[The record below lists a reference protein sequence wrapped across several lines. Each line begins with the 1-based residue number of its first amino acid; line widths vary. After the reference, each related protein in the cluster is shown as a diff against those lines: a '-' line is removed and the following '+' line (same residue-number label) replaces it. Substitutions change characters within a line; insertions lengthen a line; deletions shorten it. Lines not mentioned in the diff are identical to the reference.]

1 MKNSQMRNRS
11 VTTLN
16 DVAAEAGVSKST
28 VSRVLNNRLGNGF
41 SVTEEVRKRV
51 LAAAEKLNYHPN
63 LIAKSLTLQTT
74 RMIHIIGG
82 HYALSDLGNIYQTVV
97 NSATCVMDCSGDVF
111 DVTVDMSQ
119 HDQQSSE
126 LPPWK
131 IDGAIILARANSF
144 TLRELEDSQIPYVV
158 VNGPA
163 GKSGSSVVP
172 DDECGTRMAI
182 QYLAELGHRII
193 AYANSRPDYL
203 VGHSSLADRHQT
215 YLREMKKLGLSV
227 APGHDEWLKSA
238 EEFLTAAVIENG
250 ATAVLAYGYMEGLNL
265 MQAAH
270 KLGITVP
277 GRLSVLCFCD
287 QQAATAMSP
296 LFSFIDLRSS
306 DMGRI
311 AAELLLKH
319 IKRPGNVEPATIKL
333 AEQLVIRGSTAPPEK

>member
-1 MKNSQMRNRS
+1 MKDSQMRNRS

-16 DVAAEAGVSKST
+16 DVATEAGVSKST

-51 LAAAEKLNYHPN
+51 LAAAEKLNYRPN
-63 LIAKSLTLQTT
+63 RIAKSLALQTT

-82 HYALSDLGNIYQTVV
+82 HHALSDLGNIYQTVV
-97 NSATCVMDCSGDVF
+97 NSATCVIDCSNEVF

-126 LPPWK
+126 LTSWK
-131 IDGAIILARANSF
+131 IDVAIILAKANSS

-163 GKSGSSVVP
+163 GKFGSSVVP

-215 YLREMKKLGLSV
+215 YLRKMKKLGLSV

-250 ATAVLAYGYMEGLNL
+250 ATAVLAYGHMEGLNL

-270 KLGITVP
+270 KLGIAVP

-296 LFSFIDLRSS
+296 LLSFIDLRSS

-319 IKRPGNVEPATIKL
+319 IKKPGNAEPIAIKL

>member
-1 MKNSQMRNRS
+1 MKDSQMRNRS

-16 DVAAEAGVSKST
+16 DVATEAGVSKST

-51 LAAAEKLNYHPN
+51 LAAAEKLNYRPN
-63 LIAKSLTLQTT
+63 LIARSLTLQTT

-82 HYALSDLGNIYQTVV
+82 HHALSDLGNIYQTVV
-97 NSATCVMDCSGDVF
+97 NSATCVMDCSEEVF

-131 IDGAIILARANSF
+131 IDGSIILARANSF
-144 TLRELEDSQIPYVV
+144 TLRELEDVQIPYVV

-172 DDECGTRMAI
+172 DDEGGTRMAI
-182 QYLAELGHRII
+182 QYMAELGHRII

-250 ATAVLAYGYMEGLNL
+250 ATAVLAYGHMEGLNL

-277 GRLSVLCFCD
+277 GRLSVLCYCD
-287 QQAATAMSP
+287 QQAAAAMSP
-296 LFSFIDLRSS
+296 LLSFIDLRSS

-319 IKRPGNVEPATIKL
+319 IKGPGNAEPTAIKL
-333 AEQLVIRGSTAPPEK
+333 AEQLVIRGSTAPP